1 MVPCGMFLSLIII
14 VVIISVTFEDK
25 FIRDSDHS
33 LYNSVI
39 KFNILPAIFCCDTV
53 GASHSS
59 DDAIIRTFE
68 GQRSVIVVHIVCKCT
83 VNMVIGKRTPLA
95 REEMNA
101 ISFAVSVLALPYL

>member
-14 VVIISVTFEDK
+14 VVIISVTFETNL
-25 FIRDSDHS
+25 RDSDHS

-39 KFNILPAIFCCDTV
+39 QFNILPAIFCCDTV

-101 ISFAVSVLALPYL
+101 ISFAVCVLALPYL